1 MRCAVGK
8 SFRGGAVAE
17 DGKKLASR
25 KELIFTFFLLSRPS
39 VSHELIKMLC
49 VCLHVNQGGANHG
62 RCTQR
67 L

>member
-25 KELIFTFFLLSRPS
+25 KELIFTFFCS
-39 VSHELIKMLC
+39 V
-49 VCLHVNQGGANHG
+49 G
-62 RCTQR
+62 RAFHTS
-67 L
+67 